1 MFIIDNK
8 GILRQIT
15 INDRPVG
22 RNAIETRR
30 ILKALQDAEISQ
42 ECTPKTG
49 SKRRKKKSNYICMNI
64 YILIFFR

>member
-15 INDRPVG
+15 INDRLVG

-30 ILKALQDAEISQ
+30 IITALQDAGISQ

-49 SKRRKKKSNYICMNI
+49 SKRRKKKSNYICMNSL
-64 YILIFFR
+64 YIDFFR